1 MLLLLWCCCGAV
13 VGVLQPGSKLKAKT
27 AANTY
32 VFFWDMFCLSGTY
45 MLHVQNMY
53 KILMAIAFPWSPP
66 FLKGPCPFSRVCFLF
81 FSRVIIPFQG
91 SLSFSKDSFL
101 FQGPEPSRELHV
113 KEDQQAVAQLWL
125 CHCQLAFVDMHLPRL
140 SMPFQGCGNVLG
152 KALTQHGFDKAKQG
166 SCCMY
171 CFFCLMSGEVQIE

>member
-1 MLLLLWCCCGAV
+1 ML
-13 VGVLQPGSKLKAKT
+13 
-27 AANTY
+27 Y
-32 VFFWDMFCLSGTY
+32 
-45 MLHVQNMY
+45 VQNMY

-101 FQGPEPSRELHV
+101 FQGPEPSRKLHV

-125 CHCQLAFVDMHLPRL
+125 CHCQLAFVDMQLPRL

-152 KALTQHGFDKAKQG
+152 KALTQHGLDKAKQG

-171 CFFCLMSGEVQIE
+171 CFFLPNEWGGANRINIFLSMKPYILQEKLFRTLLLGTSAGKGLSVQQFV